1 MAQKFDIAVL
11 GAGIVGVSSAIHLRR
26 MGLGVVLIDR
36 RGPGEETSHGNA
48 GIIQREGVH
57 PYLFPRSLPKL
68 IQYGLNLRVDAH
80 YQLSSLLKVAPF
92 LWRYFLNS
100 APERAKQTLAANI
113 ALFEQ
118 SLITH
123 GALIA
128 ASGSGNLIA
137 RNGWLAA
144 FRSRASARAAESQ
157 RNELLELGLDCALLS
172 AFELSL
178 LEPHLNVG
186 GLEGAVHFRDPWTAS
201 DPGALTKAYAA
212 LFEREGGVL
221 VEADASAAQRQ
232 RGQWQFGEISANAMV
247 VTLGPWSKPFLDRL
261 GVSLPMGVKRGY
273 HRHYSTSGGAVL
285 TRPIVDEDH
294 GYVLAPMAQGM
305 RLTSGA
311 EFAALDAP
319 PSPVQ
324 LKRAEPIAKALF
336 PLGEPLESTP
346 WMGARPVFPD
356 MRPVIGKLDR
366 LDDAWV
372 NFGHGHH
379 GFTLGPA
386 TGLLLAQMITGKT
399 TFMDPL
405 AFSPA
410 RFLRST

>member
-1 MAQKFDIAVL
+1 MARKFDIAVL

-26 MGLGVVLIDR
+26 QGLSVVLIDR
-36 RGPGEETSHGNA
+36 RGPGEETSFGNT
-48 GIIQREGVH
+48 GLIHREGVH

-68 IQYGLNLRVDAH
+68 FQYGLNQRVDAY
-80 YQLSSLLKVAPF
+80 YQISSLLKVAPF

-100 APERAKQTLAANI
+100 APAKAKQTLAANI
-113 ALFEQ
+113 ALFEHA
-118 SLITH
+118 LTTH
-123 GALIA
+123 GALIE

-144 FRSRASARAAESQ
+144 FRTKASAAAAEIQ
-157 RNELLELGLDCALLS
+157 RQELLDLGLDCALLS
-172 AFELSL
+172 AHELSL
-178 LEPHLNVG
+178 LEPHLNVSE
-186 GLEGAVHFRDPWTAS
+186 LEGVMHYRDTWTAS
-201 DPGALTKAYAA
+201 DPGALAKAYAA
-212 LFEREGGVL
+212 LFEREGGVF
-221 VEADASAAQRQ
+221 VEADASAVQRLG
-232 RGQWQFGEISANAMV
+232 GQWQFGEISANAMV
-247 VTLGPWSKPFLDRL
+247 VALGPWSKPFLDRL

-273 HRHYSTSGGAVL
+273 HRHYLPGGGAVL
-285 TRPIVDEDH
+285 GRPIIDEDY
-294 GYVLAPMAQGM
+294 GYVLAPMAQGI

-311 EFAALDAP
+311 EFAAHDAP

-324 LKRAEPIAKALF
+324 LKRAEPIARTLFALGT
-336 PLGEPLESTP
+336 PVEAVP

-366 LDDAWV
+366 LDDVWV

-386 TGLLLAQMITGKT
+386 TGLLLAQMITGRT

-410 RFLRST
+410 RF